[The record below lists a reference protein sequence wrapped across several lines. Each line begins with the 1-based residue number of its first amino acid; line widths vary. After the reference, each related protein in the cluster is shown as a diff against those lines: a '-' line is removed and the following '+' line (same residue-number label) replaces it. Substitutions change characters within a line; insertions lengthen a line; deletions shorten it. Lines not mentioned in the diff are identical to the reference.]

1 MVKKWETK
9 SEKSVLSAKVFK
21 YREVERT
28 SPDSGKTGKFDV
40 LDCWDW
46 VNIVALTAENEVV
59 MVEQYRQGIDSITLE
74 IPGGVGHPGE
84 DIIDGA
90 KRELAEETG
99 YQSTEWVKLGQ
110 VDANPAF
117 MSNTCAT
124 YLALNCQKA
133 GPQNLDPLEE
143 IDIKLVPLKD
153 IPTLIKEGKI
163 THSLVVA
170 AFHLF
175 DLSTSS

>member
-9 SEKSVLSAKVFK
+9 SEKSILNAKVFN
-21 YREVERT
+21 YRQVERT
-28 SPDSGKTGKFDV
+28 SQDSGKTGQFDV
-40 LDCWDW
+40 LECYDW
-46 VNIVALTAENEVV
+46 VNIVALTPNNEVIL
-59 MVEQYRQGIDSITLE
+59 VEQYRQGTDQITLE

-90 KRELAEETG
+90 KRELQEETG
-99 YQSTEWVKLGQ
+99 YQAEEWVKLGE

-117 MSNTCAT
+117 MTNTCAT
-124 YLALNCQKA
+124 YLAKGCKKVSEQD
-133 GPQNLDPLEE
+133 LDPFEE
-143 IDIKLVPLKD
+143 IDIKLIPLSE
-153 IPTLIKEGKI
+153 IPNLIREGKI

-175 DLSTSS
+175 DLSISS

>member
-9 SEKSVLSAKVFK
+9 SEKSLLNAKVFS
-21 YREVERT
+21 YRQVERT
-28 SPDSGKTGKFDV
+28 SPDSGKTGLFDV
-40 LDCWDW
+40 LECYDW
-46 VNIVALTAENEVV
+46 VNIVALTPENQVI
-59 MVEQYRQGIDSITLE
+59 MVEQYRQGTDTITLE

-90 KRELAEETG
+90 KRELEEETG
-99 YQSTEWVKLGQ
+99 YQATDWVKLGE

-117 MSNTCAT
+117 MTNTCAT
-124 YLALNCQKA
+124 YLALNCQKV
-133 GPQNLDPLEE
+133 GPQNLDPFEE
-143 IDIKLVPLKD
+143 IDVKLVPLEE

-170 AFHLF
+170 AFHLYE
-175 DLSTSS
+175 LTSS

>member
-9 SEKSVLSAKVFK
+9 SEKSVLNAKVFR
-21 YREVERT
+21 YSQVERT
-28 SPDSGKTGKFDV
+28 SPDSGKTGQFDV
-40 LDCWDW
+40 LECYDW
-46 VNIVALTAENEVV
+46 VNIIPLTPENEVIL
-59 MVEQYRQGIDSITLE
+59 VEQYRQGTDQITLE

-99 YQSTEWVKLGQ
+99 YEAQDWVKLGE

-117 MSNTCAT
+117 MTNSCAT
-124 YLALNCQKA
+124 YLAKNCKKT
-133 GPQNLDPLEE
+133 GPQNLDPFEE
-143 IDIKLVPLKD
+143 IDVKLVPLAE
-153 IPTLIKEGKI
+153 IPNLIREGKI

-175 DLSTSS
+175 ELSISS